1 MDISTYYRDLST
13 KMILDLAGLDCIRR
27 ILLNDLEKFYVSLMV
42 FPLRKY
48 STKIDLRLIP
58 MMEPADV

>member
-27 ILLNDLEKFYVSLMV
+27 ILLNDLEEFYVSLMV
-42 FPLRKY
+42 FPLRKH